1 MRVGSPPTPAVFALL
16 LASILSLAAC
26 DAKTERRA
34 ITAGQQAL
42 VDRMRAAGATDLD
55 ANGRADGGMSVAG
68 KLAGR
73 AFGIAIPATWNDQVT
88 LFANGY
94 SIPGTPVSVPAD
106 PVAKDPS
113 GGFLTAAY
121 RDGFAVGQ
129 SAFDKP
135 AMAVKSGVANT
146 LRLREW
152 FARFGAKRFY
162 VGGASMGGNI
172 VMALIEREPKAFSG
186 AMTACG
192 VTADWE
198 TEIGHLVD
206 LRAAYDAYTRGT
218 EYALPGDHDLARNA
232 LSPTP
237 PTGLG
242 FARPGWLLMQ
252 IKRMSSPI
260 AGLFK
265 AAHANPD
272 GNAAMMVDQIASV
285 AHADPDPA
293 SFMYPIMTAMVGMDD
308 MRTSFSGIVYGNADR
323 VYTSPLLT
331 RAMTEKLNGS
341 ITRTTADASAIAF
354 ADQWHKSTGRFTIP
368 LLTVHNRH
376 DGLVFA
382 DQATTLRD
390 RVDAAGNQDNFL
402 LLWAPSQQKDIPGTG
417 LKGWAHCGFTPRQA
431 TVLWQTLHRW
441 VETGQRPSAGRY

>member
-1 MRVGSPPTPAVFALL
+1 MRIGVSATLALVAL
-16 LASILSLAAC
+16 GLSLAGC
-26 DAKTERRA
+26 GSRPERRA

-42 VDRMRAAGATDLD
+42 VDRMRAAGATDLE

-94 SIPGTPVSVPAD
+94 SIPGSPVSVPVD

-129 SAFDKP
+129 SSFDKP

-146 LRLREW
+146 MRLRGW
-152 FARFGAKRFY
+152 FEKLGAKRFY
-162 VGGASMGGNI
+162 IGGASMGGNI
-172 VMALIEREPKAFSG
+172 VMALIKREPKAFSG

-192 VTADWE
+192 VTGDWE

-206 LRAAYDAYTRGT
+206 LRTAYDVYTRGT
-218 EYALPGDHDLARNA
+218 DYALPGDHDPARNA

-242 FARPGWLLMQ
+242 ITRPIWLLMQ

-260 AGLFK
+260 ADLFK
-265 AAHANPD
+265 AARAHPG
-272 GNAAMMVDQIASV
+272 GNEAKMIAQIASV
-285 AHADPDPA
+285 ADADPDPA
-293 SFMYPIMTAMVGMDD
+293 SFMFPIMTAMVGMDD
-308 MRTSFSGIVYGNADR
+308 MHDSFGGIVYGNIDKR
-323 VYTSPLLT
+323 YDSPLLT
-331 RAMTEKLNGS
+331 SDTSARLNGS
-341 ITRTTADASAIAF
+341 IGRMAADARAVAF
-354 ADQWHKSTGRFTIP
+354 ADRWHKSTGRFSIP
-368 LLTVHNRH
+368 LLSVHNRH

-431 TVLWQTLHRW
+431 TALWQTLHRW
-441 VETGQRPSAGRY
+441 VETGQRPSEGRY